1 MLNVQYIIVLLF
13 FFIIAKLMKTISKTH
28 SASNHPSNL
37 PKSYPIIGSLFEIS
51 GNMKRY
57 VQWTSDIVT
66 SNPNLTFSLFWPFGQ
81 QEIFTANAANVEHIL
96 KSNFHNYEKGE
107 LFRSS
112 FRDFLGD
119 GIFNSDGENWKFQ
132 RKVSIHEFNTKSL
145 RKFVEHVVDTE
156 LTDRLLPFLKNAA
169 DNKTVVDFQD
179 ILQRF
184 AFDNICK
191 IAFGYD
197 PEYLSPS
204 LPHEKL
210 AIAIEKALKICTMR
224 FINLIPGLWKT
235 KRALN
240 IGTEK
245 QLRIA
250 VKQVREFAKEIVRK
264 KKQDIK
270 GKESYDDLLSR
281 FLSSGHSDENFVVD
295 IVISFI
301 MAGRDS
307 TPTALTWFFW
317 LLSDHPQVENEIL
330 REINRKSSET
340 ASAYDEVKDMVYTH
354 ASLCESMRLYP
365 PVPLETKAAL
375 NDDVLPDGTKVNKGM
390 KVTYHPYAMGR
401 VEKVWGKDWVEFRP
415 TRWLEREAA
424 AEKWRFVN
432 RDVYTYPVFQAGPR
446 ICIGKEMAFLQM
458 KRVVAG
464 VLRRFR
470 VVPLVVEPVY
480 ISDLTSKMK
489 GGFPVRIETRAEDE
503 SAAKR
508 DPSNRLRPVRRSYMS
523 FCLFYMYVLAHYYI
537 YYCVLQDYYLIIE
550 IDFFF
555 QNIYFLSNTECA
567 IFDN

>member
-1 MLNVQYIIVLLF
+1 
-13 FFIIAKLMKTISKTH
+13 
-28 SASNHPSNL
+28 
-37 PKSYPIIGSLFEIS
+37 
-51 GNMKRY
+51 MKRY

-307 TPTALTWFFW
+307 TPAALTWFFW

-401 VEKVWGKDWVEFRP
+401 VEKVWGKDWAEFRP
-415 TRWLEREAA
+415 VRWLEREAA

-489 GGFPVRIETRAEDE
+489 GGFPVRIETRAED
-503 SAAKR
+503 
-508 DPSNRLRPVRRSYMS
+508 
-523 FCLFYMYVLAHYYI
+523 
-537 YYCVLQDYYLIIE
+537 IE
-550 IDFFF
+550 
-555 QNIYFLSNTECA
+555 
-567 IFDN
+567 